1 MTPIPQGFKPL
12 ETVSPFIQINGPF
25 YRKAEQQREIFG
37 LLIAQQHCNR
47 GNKLHGGMVCTIADI
62 AIGHNIA
69 LSIWSERLLTKENE
83 QEQQEQKTEAPPA
96 SGPPGSP
103 MATVSMSTDFSG
115 SANLGEWVEVHVDV
129 HRVGGS
135 LAFANAYLICKE
147 QRIARVS
154 AVFKLL
160 RT

>member
-1 MTPIPQGFKPL
+1 MTPIPQGFKQL
-12 ETVSPFIQINGPF
+12 ETVSPFIRTNGPF
-25 YRKAEQQREIFG
+25 YSKTEQQREVFG
-37 LLIAQQHCNR
+37 LLVAQQHCNR

-69 LSIWSERLLTKENE
+69 LSIWSERVRVKEE
-83 QEQQEQKTEAPPA
+83 EHEQKPATPPA
-96 SGPPGSP
+96 SGPPGAP

-115 SANLGEWVEVHVDV
+115 SANLGDWVEVQVDV

-135 LAFANAYLICKE
+135 LAFANAYLVCQD

>member
-1 MTPIPQGFKPL
+1 MTSIPAGFQKL
-12 ETVSPFIQINGPF
+12 EVVSPFIETNGPL
-25 YRKAEQQREIFG
+25 YGKLVPGGAVFG
-37 LLIAQQHCNR
+37 MQVAKQHCNR

-69 LSIWSERLLTKENE
+69 AALGADL
-83 QEQQEQKTEAPPA
+83 EAQPETSNPEA
-96 SGPPGSP
+96 VSGPPGVP
-103 MATVSMSTDFSG
+103 MTTVSMSTDYTG
-115 SANLGEWVEVHVDV
+115 SANLGDWVEVHVDV

-135 LAFANAYLICKE
+135 LAFANAYLSCAD

-160 RT
+160 RK